1 MGTSNR
7 ALICFQSVLYLNFLP
22 LNPPKVCFFSRF
34 GDFDAKILY
43 LCSVYLTHINLT
55 AVTL

>member
-34 GDFDAKILY
+34 GDFDDKYCIFALFI
-43 LCSVYLTHINLT
+43 
-55 AVTL
+55 